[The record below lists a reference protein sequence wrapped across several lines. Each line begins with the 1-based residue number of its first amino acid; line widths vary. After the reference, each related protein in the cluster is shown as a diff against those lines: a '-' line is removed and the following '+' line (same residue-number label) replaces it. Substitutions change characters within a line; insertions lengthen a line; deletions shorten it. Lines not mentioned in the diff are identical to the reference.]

1 MQIILMCRTST
12 LSFLS
17 TYLSLENLGIVR
29 RLTTP
34 SSPAIKPI
42 DVYHVLPISPSTDI
56 INTPSPIVPLVNIAA
71 IDIFGE
77 LYESGN

>member
-1 MQIILMCRTST
+1 MCRTST

-29 RLTTP
+29 GLTTP
-34 SSPAIKPI
+34 SSPAIKSI
-42 DVYHVLPISPSTDI
+42 AVYHVLPISLSTDI

-77 LYESGN
+77 LYESGH